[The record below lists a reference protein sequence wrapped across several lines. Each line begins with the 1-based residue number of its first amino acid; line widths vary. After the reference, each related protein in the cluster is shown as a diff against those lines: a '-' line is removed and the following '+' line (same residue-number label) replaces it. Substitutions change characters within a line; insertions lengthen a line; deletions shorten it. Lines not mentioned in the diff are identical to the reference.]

1 MKLPIDVMAVF
12 QEAMDVDTARSIP
25 LCVSVLLDDTA
36 PADLMAYVR
45 SSFASASPQAR
56 VSVNYFTDG
65 SAVFDPRSDMAVIAA
80 GITPEV
86 GSIAARIREAGVPVM
101 VVTTL
106 PELVS
111 ATAREAGFPIPEG
124 DLLSPDLKDG
134 SVLMLAQPLEITK
147 EDADR
152 TVPYT
157 EFDGTDPFSLEP
169 YALTEEFSDDLSRKM
184 GEWVVAAFKQKRLA
198 FAQAFD
204 FVRRPLSSESVRAT
218 SVQNAG
224 VGLVVVIPGADMP
237 IMTLNQAKMIL
248 QIAAAYG
255 QPLTAERVKELAAVV
270 GGGFACRTVAR
281 QLVGVVP
288 ALGWAIKAAIGY
300 SGTVA
305 MGYAAIEYFEHGG
318 NMAGLAGVVSEARA
332 KAVSAAES
340 TRAGRVAKATVDE
353 VGSQAR
359 KAAADKAKEAVKSAP
374 GKALS
379 AARRAA
385 ATVASAAER
394 ASRAER

>member
-1 MKLPIDVMAVF
+1 MAVF
-12 QEAMDVDTARSIP
+12 QEAMDVDAARSVP

-80 GITPEV
+80 GVTPEA
-86 GSIAARIREAGVPVM
+86 GAIAARIREAGIPVM
-101 VVTTL
+101 VATTL

-111 ATAREAGFPIPEG
+111 ATAREAGYPIPEG
-124 DLLSPDLKDG
+124 DLLSPELKDG

-152 TVPYT
+152 TVSYT

-169 YALTEEFSDDLSRKM
+169 YALTEEFAADLSRKM

-204 FVRRPLSSESVRAT
+204 FIRRPLSSESVRAT
-218 SVQNAG
+218 SIQNAG

-270 GGGFACRTVAR
+270 GGAFACRTVAR

-300 SGTVA
+300 SGTTA

-374 GKALS
+374 GKAFS

-394 ASRAER
+394 ASKAER

>member
-12 QEAMDVDTARSIP
+12 QEAMDVDAARSVP

-80 GITPEV
+80 GVTPEV
-86 GSIAARIREAGVPVM
+86 GAIAARIREAGIPVM
-101 VVTTL
+101 VATTL

-111 ATAREAGFPIPEG
+111 ATAREAGYPIPEG
-124 DLLSPDLKDG
+124 DLLSPELKDG

-152 TVPYT
+152 TVSYT

-169 YALTEEFSDDLSRKM
+169 YALTEEFAADLSRKM

-218 SVQNAG
+218 SIQNAG

-270 GGGFACRTVAR
+270 GGAFACRTVAR

-300 SGTVA
+300 SGTTA

-374 GKALS
+374 GKAFS

-394 ASRAER
+394 ASKAER

>member
-1 MKLPIDVMAVF
+1 MAVF
-12 QEAMDVDTARSIP
+12 QEAMDVDAARSVP

-80 GITPEV
+80 GVTPEA
-86 GSIAARIREAGVPVM
+86 GAIAARIREAGIPVM
-101 VVTTL
+101 VATTL

-111 ATAREAGFPIPEG
+111 ATAREAGYPSPEG
-124 DLLSPDLKDG
+124 DLLSPELKDG

-152 TVPYT
+152 TVSYT

-169 YALTEEFSDDLSRKM
+169 YALTEEFAADLSRKM

-218 SVQNAG
+218 SIQNAG

-270 GGGFACRTVAR
+270 GGAFACRTVAR

-300 SGTVA
+300 SGTTA

-374 GKALS
+374 GKAFS

-385 ATVASAAER
+385 ATVATAAER
-394 ASRAER
+394 ASKAER

>member
-12 QEAMDVDTARSIP
+12 QEAMDVDAARSVP

-80 GITPEV
+80 GVTPEA
-86 GSIAARIREAGVPVM
+86 GAIAARIREAGIPVM
-101 VVTTL
+101 VATTL

-111 ATAREAGFPIPEG
+111 ATAREAGYPIPEG
-124 DLLSPDLKDG
+124 DLLSPELKDG

-152 TVPYT
+152 TVSYT

-169 YALTEEFSDDLSRKM
+169 YALTEEFAADLSRKM

-218 SVQNAG
+218 SIQNAG

-270 GGGFACRTVAR
+270 GGAFACRTVAR

-300 SGTVA
+300 SGTTA

-374 GKALS
+374 GKAFS

-394 ASRAER
+394 ASKAER

>member
-12 QEAMDVDTARSIP
+12 QEAMDVDAARSVP

-80 GITPEV
+80 GVTPEV
-86 GSIAARIREAGVPVM
+86 GAIAARIREAGIPVM
-101 VVTTL
+101 VATTL

-111 ATAREAGFPIPEG
+111 ATAREAGYPVPEG
-124 DLLSPDLKDG
+124 DLLSPELKDG

-169 YALTEEFSDDLSRKM
+169 YALTEEFAADLSRKM

-218 SVQNAG
+218 SIQNAG

-270 GGGFACRTVAR
+270 GGAFACRTVAR

-288 ALGWAIKAAIGY
+288 AFGWAIKAAIGY
-300 SGTVA
+300 SGTAA

-374 GKALS
+374 GKAFS

-394 ASRAER
+394 ASKAER

>member
-12 QEAMDVDTARSIP
+12 QEAMDVDAARSVP

-80 GITPEV
+80 GVTPEA
-86 GSIAARIREAGVPVM
+86 GAIAARIREAGIPVM
-101 VVTTL
+101 VATTL

-111 ATAREAGFPIPEG
+111 ATAREAGYPIPEG
-124 DLLSPDLKDG
+124 DLLSPELKDG

-152 TVPYT
+152 TVSYT

-169 YALTEEFSDDLSRKM
+169 YALTEEFAADLSRKM

-204 FVRRPLSSESVRAT
+204 FIRRPLSSESVRAT
-218 SVQNAG
+218 SIQNAG

-270 GGGFACRTVAR
+270 GGAFACRTVAR

-300 SGTVA
+300 SGTTA

-374 GKALS
+374 GKAFS

-394 ASRAER
+394 ASKAER

>member
-12 QEAMDVDTARSIP
+12 QEAMDVDAARSVP
-25 LCVSVLLDDTA
+25 LCDSVLLDDTA

-80 GITPEV
+80 GVTPEA
-86 GSIAARIREAGVPVM
+86 GAIAARIREAGIPVI
-101 VVTTL
+101 VATTL

-111 ATAREAGFPIPEG
+111 ATAREAGYPIPEG
-124 DLLSPDLKDG
+124 DLLSPELKDG

-152 TVPYT
+152 TVSYT

-169 YALTEEFSDDLSRKM
+169 YALTEEFAADLSRKM

-218 SVQNAG
+218 SIQNAG

-270 GGGFACRTVAR
+270 GGAFACRTVAR

-300 SGTVA
+300 SGTTA

-340 TRAGRVAKATVDE
+340 TRAGRVAKATVDQ
-353 VGSQAR
+353 VGSLAR

-374 GKALS
+374 GKAFS

-394 ASRAER
+394 ASKAER

>member
-12 QEAMDVDTARSIP
+12 QEAMDVDAARSVP

-80 GITPEV
+80 GVTPEA
-86 GSIAARIREAGVPVM
+86 GAIAARIREAGIPVM
-101 VVTTL
+101 VATTL

-111 ATAREAGFPIPEG
+111 ATAREAGYPIPEG
-124 DLLSPDLKDG
+124 DLLSPELKDG

-152 TVPYT
+152 TVSYT

-169 YALTEEFSDDLSRKM
+169 YALTEEFAADLSRKM

-218 SVQNAG
+218 SIQNAG

-270 GGGFACRTVAR
+270 GGAFACRTVAR

-300 SGTVA
+300 SGTTA

-359 KAAADKAKEAVKSAP
+359 KAAADKAKEAVKSVP
-374 GKALS
+374 GKAFS

-394 ASRAER
+394 ASKAER

>member
-1 MKLPIDVMAVF
+1 MAVF
-12 QEAMDVDTARSIP
+12 QEAMDVDAARSVP

-65 SAVFDPRSDMAVIAA
+65 SAVFDPCSDMAVIAA
-80 GITPEV
+80 GVTPEA
-86 GSIAARIREAGVPVM
+86 GAIAARIREAGIPVM
-101 VVTTL
+101 VATTL

-111 ATAREAGFPIPEG
+111 ATAREAGYPIPEG
-124 DLLSPDLKDG
+124 DLLSPELKDG

-152 TVPYT
+152 TVSYT

-169 YALTEEFSDDLSRKM
+169 YALTEEFAADLSRKM

-218 SVQNAG
+218 SIQNAG

-270 GGGFACRTVAR
+270 GGAFACRTVAR

-300 SGTVA
+300 SGTTA

-374 GKALS
+374 GKAFS

-394 ASRAER
+394 ASKAER

>member
-1 MKLPIDVMAVF
+1 MAVF
-12 QEAMDVDTARSIP
+12 QEAMDVDAARSVP

-65 SAVFDPRSDMAVIAA
+65 SAVFDSRSDMAVIAA
-80 GITPEV
+80 GVTPEV
-86 GSIAARIREAGVPVM
+86 GAIAARIREAGIPVM
-101 VVTTL
+101 VATTL

-111 ATAREAGFPIPEG
+111 ATAREAGYPIPEG
-124 DLLSPDLKDG
+124 DLLSPELKDG

-152 TVPYT
+152 TVSYT

-169 YALTEEFSDDLSRKM
+169 YALTEEFAADLSRKM

-218 SVQNAG
+218 SIQNAG

-270 GGGFACRTVAR
+270 GGAFACRTVAR

-300 SGTVA
+300 SGTTA

-374 GKALS
+374 GKAFS

-394 ASRAER
+394 ASKAER

>member
-1 MKLPIDVMAVF
+1 MAVF
-12 QEAMDVDTARSIP
+12 QEAMDVDAARSVP

-80 GITPEV
+80 GVTPEV
-86 GSIAARIREAGVPVM
+86 GAIAARIREAGIPVM
-101 VVTTL
+101 VATTL

-111 ATAREAGFPIPEG
+111 ATAREAGYPIPEG
-124 DLLSPDLKDG
+124 DLLSPELKDG

-152 TVPYT
+152 TVSYT

-169 YALTEEFSDDLSRKM
+169 YALTEEFAADLSRKM

-218 SVQNAG
+218 SIQNAG

-255 QPLTAERVKELAAVV
+255 QPLTAERVKELTAVV
-270 GGGFACRTVAR
+270 GGAFACRTVAR

-300 SGTVA
+300 SGTTA

-374 GKALS
+374 GKAFS

-394 ASRAER
+394 ASKAER